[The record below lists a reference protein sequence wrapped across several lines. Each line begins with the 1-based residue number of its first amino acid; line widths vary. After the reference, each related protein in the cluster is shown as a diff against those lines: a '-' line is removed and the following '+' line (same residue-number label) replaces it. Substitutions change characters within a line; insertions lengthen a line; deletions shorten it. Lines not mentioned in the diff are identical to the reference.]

1 MRAFTFALLIVI
13 WALVS
18 HESFGAAPIPEG
30 QSPTLLIVHQDADLQ
45 DISRFGAATDASTR
59 LRSGTTLIGLHQE
72 PEGTPPRPGWRVVT
86 LGEPQRHGWV
96 RAGVVSTI
104 SARTKELKAKALAL
118 RAADTGQK
126 QSLPE
131 LILIQDSPA
140 IQQAWRDVSIAISEN
155 DALPEN
161 ERLPEPYFA
170 RAEIWASVR
179 NYTDSLQ
186 DYLTA
191 IRYART
197 SNRDILSYSEYF
209 DKLYDVAEK
218 LQTMPV
224 TAAGAESR
232 PYFAAHNHYGDGYS
246 KFFVGDLQQALDRFD
261 SAIQLAPDQPVYW
274 YFRALTHKRLG
285 DEERAQHDA
294 LMGAS
299 FERQFESWRRR
310 SLNGAL
316 HRVQG
321 PMRTWLE
328 SYRLGSPNNRLLI
341 QYNVRPNALGDIR

>member
-1 MRAFTFALLIVI
+1 MRPFILALSIAT
-13 WALVS
+13 WALAS
-18 HESFGAAPIPEG
+18 LEDSGAASKAYG
-30 QSPTLLIVHQDADLQ
+30 QSPTLLIVHQDADLR
-45 DISRFGAATDASTR
+45 DVSRFGVATSASAR
-59 LRSGTTLIGLHQE
+59 LRSGTTLIGLQQE

-104 SARTKELKAKALAL
+104 SARTKELKAKAVAL
-118 RAADTGQK
+118 RADDTGQK

-131 LILIQDSPA
+131 IILIQDSPA
-140 IQQAWRDVSIAISEN
+140 IQQAWREVSIAISEN
-155 DALPEN
+155 EVLPEN

-209 DKLYDVAEK
+209 DRLYDVAER
-218 LQTMPV
+218 LQAMPV
-224 TAAGAESR
+224 TAAGAESL
-232 PYFAAHNHYGDGYS
+232 PYLAAHNQYGDGYS
-246 KFFVGDLQQALDRFD
+246 KFFVGDLLEALDRFD
-261 SAIQLAPDQPVYW
+261 SAIRLAPDQPVYW
-274 YFRALTHKRLG
+274 YFRAITHKRLG

-328 SYRLGSPNNRLLI
+328 SYRLGSPNNRVLI
-341 QYNVRPNALGDIR
+341 QYEVRLSALEDIR